1 MNVLAWLMHV
11 ITETLACGR
20 YSGPL
25 SAIGETVEPPKS
37 ETVIEW
43 VYWLQLL
50 KWQWRKTCEISK
62 HSRATQT
69 DYLVTYSAASKVRSR
84 TLLICYTPSALTGL
98 TLCNLTKKIFLVVFL
113 CSFRVYTFPK
123 TAEAYNVYVYFD
135 TLSSIFISELLKTL
149 SEPRTTSCWIVHFAA
164 IVCDEIIWLSEWTEK
179 WMHELIHWSCLYDF
193 CERNLYKDRITIWR
207 CRTVKCRYR
216 ERRAKYEITSFSMV
230 FKIFCV
236 DSNIVSEIRLI
247 YFANNPHCSAYSLFV
262 SDKHAPLFVIPHT
275 GGLLKWTIIKQC
287 LYALVIRPDNA
298 N

>member
-1 MNVLAWLMHV
+1 MRKIFWPTVGYRRNCWASQEWDRNWMSVLA
-11 ITETLACGR
+11 
-20 YSGPL
+20 S
-25 SAIGETVEPPKS
+25 TVEMTMKKNMRDIKAQS
-37 ETVIEW
+37 CHSD
-43 VYWLQLL
+43 WL
-50 KWQWRKTCEISK
+50 
-62 HSRATQT
+62 
-69 DYLVTYSAASKVRSR
+69 LVTYSAASKVRSR